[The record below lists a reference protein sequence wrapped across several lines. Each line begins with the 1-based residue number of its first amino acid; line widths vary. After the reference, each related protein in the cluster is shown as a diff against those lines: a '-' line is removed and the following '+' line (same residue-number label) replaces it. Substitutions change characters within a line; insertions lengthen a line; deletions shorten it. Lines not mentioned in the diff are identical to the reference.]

1 MKRLIPTCSS
11 LKGIDS
17 KGSVCNRGMIPS
29 RSEIAKCRGGMLLKL
44 LIVREGTKKKDRG
57 SEIKDPSNRGNTKA
71 PPP

>member
-1 MKRLIPTCSS
+1 
-11 LKGIDS
+11 
-17 KGSVCNRGMIPS
+17 MIPS